1 MRHYNADQT
10 IKRSSSLLLL
20 FDMPP
25 DQAHFLTQLTLST
38 IRHFRIRKHFVAE
51 RVLEEVE
58 GARQVCV
65 VSAKI
70 SSEECEDDSNTT
82 AALVRVIRNE
92 SI

>member
-1 MRHYNADQT
+1 
-10 IKRSSSLLLL
+10 
-20 FDMPP
+20 MPP

-58 GARQVCV
+58 GAREVCF

-70 SSEECEDDSNTT
+70 ASEEGEDYGNTAT
-82 AALVRVIRNE
+82 ALVRIIRNK